1 MNLKTIIRPKKLEW
15 EKLATDNTYGKFVAE
30 PFERGYGHTIGNSLR
45 RVLLSSLDGAAITNV
60 KIEKVLHEFSTIP
73 GVVEDVVQ
81 ILLNLKQLRL
91 KLFTDGPETLVL
103 KANKAGK
110 LKAKDIE
117 ANNNIEILNPDL
129 HIATLNSSG
138 KLEMVMEVNKGR
150 GYISAE
156 KNKQEGK
163 PIGVIPMDAIFTP
176 VHKVAYNVE
185 NARVGQVTDYDRLI
199 MEIWTD
205 GSVVPAD
212 ALAYASK
219 ILKDSLNIFI
229 NFDEEEEEDTVVTES
244 EGKEDQKVKELLT
257 QSVDIIELS
266 VRSSNCLQ
274 IARIKTLGELVKK
287 TEHDLLK
294 VKNFGKKSLTEISK
308 KLKEMGLSLGMQIPK

>member
-15 EKLATDNTYGKFVAE
+15 EEVTADNTYGKFIAE

-45 RVLLSSLDGAAITNV
+45 RVLLSSLEGAAVTSV

-73 GVVEDVVQ
+73 GVVEDVVE
-81 ILLNLKQLRL
+81 ILLNLKKLRL

-103 KANKAGK
+103 KASKAGK
-110 LKAKDIE
+110 VKARDIN

-150 GYISAE
+150 GYVSSE
-156 KNKQEGK
+156 KNKEEGK
-163 PIGVIPMDAIFTP
+163 PIGVIPLDSIFTP

-229 NFDEEEEEDTVVTES
+229 NFEEAEEEETTAAKPEEQ
-244 EGKEDQKVKELLT
+244 EDQRIKELLT

-274 IARIKTLGELVKK
+274 VARIKTLGDLVKK

-308 KLKEMGLSLGMQIPK
+308 KLKELGLSLGMQIPK